1 MNILLIIILI
11 IILFFTI
18 KGFARG
24 IFGIFFGIASWIFV
38 FAFVVIGS
46 PQIEQRLLGDT
57 NIYVTIQEKAED
69 FIMSKLEEGS
79 LEDLMDGNLLLK
91 EVQGVSTVPSGEMAD
106 IAVYT
111 VRLAVANKLSHDV
124 AAFAVRGLSYIIA
137 VLAAEII
144 CYIVKSIFTSLYHV
158 KRSHGISRILG
169 TCDGF
174 VSGVLIS
181 DVILY
186 AVYCF
191 SVTELAQK
199 CLVDIQASGFLTYLY
214 THNYFAMII
223 QNFYI

>member
-1 MNILLIIILI
+1 MNILLIIILV

-24 IFGIFFGIASWIFV
+24 IFGLFFGIASWIFV
-38 FAFVVIGS
+38 FVFVAIGS
-46 PQIEQRLLGDT
+46 PQIEQKLLSDT
-57 NIYVTIQEKAED
+57 EIYVSIQEKAEE
-69 FIMSKLEEGS
+69 FIMVKLEEGS
-79 LEDLMDGNLLLK
+79 LEDLVDENLLLK
-91 EVQGVSTVPSGEMAD
+91 EVHNATALASSEVAD
-106 IAVYT
+106 AAVYSM
-111 VRLAVANKLSHDV
+111 RLAVANKLSHDV

-158 KRSHGISRILG
+158 RKSHGISRILG
-169 TCDGF
+169 MCVGF
-174 VSGVLIS
+174 ISGVLIS

-199 CLVDIQASGFLTYLY
+199 CLVDIQASSFLTYLY
-214 THNYFAMII
+214 TNNYFAMLI